1 MKKAVILLNMGGPNN
16 ESEIELF
23 LKNMFNDPEILLI
36 KSKFWRRNLAFII
49 THFRKK
55 TARENY
61 KPFKMCSPIN
71 KITRNLVEKLNA
83 NQSEIKF
90 DYAMNYTPPFAD
102 ETLKK
107 YADFDEITLFPL
119 YPHFSKTTILSSLQ
133 SAQQAAQNLG
143 IKNIKIVDFFYENKF
158 YNEIILDLIRAKIA
172 TFSTE
177 QIAQTSLIF
186 SAHSLPQKHIL
197 SGDIYEQHI
206 NSHVEI
212 LRNLLAQNDILFK
225 SVNLAYQS
233 RLGPIKWLSPSVFD
247 TLKNLSQNGEKNV
260 LVFPISFCIDN
271 SETKFELEIFYKN
284 EATKLGIENFNVCEC
299 PNFGDKFVNFI
310 KDLSR

>member
-83 NQSEIKF
+83 DQSEIKF

-158 YNEIILDLIRAKIA
+158 YNEIILDLIRAKIVN
-172 TFSTE
+172 FSPE

-186 SAHSLPQKHIL
+186 SI
-197 SGDIYEQHI
+197 DI
-206 NSHVEI
+206 V
-212 LRNLLAQNDILFK
+212 AQRR
-225 SVNLAYQS
+225 SY
-233 RLGPIKWLSPSVFD
+233 
-247 TLKNLSQNGEKNV
+247 
-260 LVFPISFCIDN
+260 
-271 SETKFELEIFYKN
+271 
-284 EATKLGIENFNVCEC
+284 
-299 PNFGDKFVNFI
+299 
-310 KDLSR
+310 